1 MIRNKPY
8 EGYYEYN
15 NVKKILYYI
24 ILCFCG
30 FYSML
35 IIKHEGEIWFLILKK
50 YNYNT
55 EWNMSH

>member
-15 NVKKILYYI
+15 NVNKYDI

-35 IIKHEGEIWFLILKK
+35 LIKHEGR
-50 YNYNT
+50 
-55 EWNMSH
+55 